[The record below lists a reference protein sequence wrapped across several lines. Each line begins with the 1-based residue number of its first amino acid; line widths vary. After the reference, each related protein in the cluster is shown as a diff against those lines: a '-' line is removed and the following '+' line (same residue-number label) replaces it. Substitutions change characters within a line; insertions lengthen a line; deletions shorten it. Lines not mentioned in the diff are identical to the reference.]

1 MVNLVAIKN
10 LAMSR
15 KILLEKWNKVSKIKF
30 KILLSFS
37 QNDYSLVDTLRGKRC
52 LLI

>member
-30 KILLSFS
+30 KILLSF
-37 QNDYSLVDTLRGKRC
+37 LKMIIVWLTL
-52 LLI
+52 